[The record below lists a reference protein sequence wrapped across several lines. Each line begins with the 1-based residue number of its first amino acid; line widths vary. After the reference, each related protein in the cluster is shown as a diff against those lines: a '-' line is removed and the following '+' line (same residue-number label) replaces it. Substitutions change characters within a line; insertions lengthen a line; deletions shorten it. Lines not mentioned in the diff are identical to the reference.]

1 MLGEAPITYRTD
13 REEEDVA
20 RARAVH
26 EGQTGKSALDK
37 EFEIFPMQISMFCG
51 IWFGEQW

>member
-51 IWFGEQW
+51 I